1 VFGVSFVR
9 HGRCKD
15 GIAVKRQLQSQS
27 RTDGL
32 PTTKETMMRA
42 KMMRSRTRNWKAH
55 LFAVATTA
63 LLASCNGH
71 GSNPDNTGRAAV
83 VFKAPSVTDVNSV
96 TLVVA
101 GSKLAT
107 PRTVTLA
114 GGSAQLE
121 TIVGNLAAGTDYTF
135 TATATDATGNPL
147 YEGQA
152 TSVAIV
158 AKQTTS
164 VLIYLLQIAPSTPFG
179 NSAPVIDSLVISSTN
194 VAPSDVVTLTV
205 KAHDPDAADTLSYAW
220 AGTGGSFTPPTA
232 TNVTTFTNTWTAP
245 SVSGSYDLTIA
256 VNDNH
261 GASVSVKTTV
271 QVTTTVS
278 AGSAV
283 VTLKFDISPVVTG
296 LASNPGYVQAG
307 VPTALTAQASDPDGD
322 TLTYAWSSNVP
333 GTFTG
338 GTSTSSFTL
347 SAGGNPTSVTIT
359 VTVKDGQNL
368 AGVGTLTLAV
378 GQPSF
383 NVAPSVTSWNQTPG
397 TVQAGQVATFEVNAT
412 DSAGGTLTFA
422 WSATAGSLGS
432 PTSTG
437 ASSTVQWT
445 APAAGGSAWQV
456 KVTVTNAKGIF
467 VDQVF
472 QGTTITSGAGGIGA
486 GGSGAGGAATGGAVG
501 TGGTPGTA
509 PGAPTGVTATAGT
522 DPNTVSVGFVAPAY
536 DGGSPITGYIVTA
549 SPAGV
554 TATGLAPPI
563 VVTFPSSFTGNA
575 ISVVAT
581 NAIGNSAPSAS
592 TDIITIY
599 NVIETIYEPMTAP
612 DNSIFVGSYIFD
624 ATTST
629 ASNLHG
635 ILSES
640 MSGSNGIGYPGDDMT
655 WLTLNNQLSS
665 VSNSTLGGLLV
676 ATFKNTNTNT
686 LQETDGWSPG
696 VTTYYGYPGANPGN
710 AYALIFVNTSD
721 PTAPLTQAQIDKLA
735 YADCAPGGMMGRAC
749 MTGTTLAGYSRTGSM
764 SGYPVSQV
772 TTKQ

>member
-1 VFGVSFVR
+1 
-9 HGRCKD
+9 
-15 GIAVKRQLQSQS
+15 
-27 RTDGL
+27 
-32 PTTKETMMRA
+32 MRA
-42 KMMRSRTRNWKAH
+42 KMMRSKTRNWKVH
-55 LFAVATTA
+55 LFAVATTT

-83 VFKAPSVTDVNSV
+83 VFKAPSVTDVQSV
-96 TLVVA
+96 TLVVT

-107 PRTVTLA
+107 PRTVNLA

-121 TIVGNLAAGTDYTF
+121 TIVGSLPAGSDYTF
-135 TATATDATGNPL
+135 TATAADATNKLL
-147 YEGQA
+147 YSGSA
-152 TSVAIV
+152 ASVAIV
-158 AKQTTS
+158 AKLTTS
-164 VLIYLLQIAPSTPFG
+164 VLIYLLQVDASPPFG

-194 VAPSDVVTLTV
+194 VPPGDVVTLTV
-205 KAHDPDAADTLSYAW
+205 KAHDQDAADTLSYAW
-220 AGTGGSFTPPTA
+220 TGTGGSFTPPSA

-271 QVTTTVS
+271 QVNTTVG
-278 AGSAV
+278 AGSAD
-283 VTLKFDISPVVTG
+283 VTLKFDNSPVVTG
-296 LASNPGYVQAG
+296 LASNPGYVQTG

-412 DSAGGTLTFA
+412 DPAGGTLTFA
-422 WSATAGSLGS
+422 WSTTAGSLGS

-445 APAAGGSAWQV
+445 APAAGGTAWQV
-456 KVTVTNAKGIF
+456 KVTVTDAKGIF

-472 QGTTITSGAGGIGA
+472 QGTTVTSGAGGTGA

-501 TGGTPGTA
+501 TGGTGTGGAETGGAVGTGGAGTGGVVGTGGAGTGGAVGTGGTPGTV

-522 DPNTVSVGFVAPAY
+522 DPNTVSVSFVAPANN
-536 DGGSPITGYIVTA
+536 GGSPITGYIVTA
-549 SPAGV
+549 SSAGV
-554 TATGLAPPI
+554 TATGLASPI

-581 NAIGNSAPSAS
+581 NAIGNSAPSAW
-592 TDIITIY
+592 TDIITTY
-599 NVIETIYEPMTAP
+599 NVTETFREPVYTYS
-612 DNSIFVGSYIFD
+612 DSIFVGSYIFD
-624 ATTST
+624 ATTAT
-629 ASNLHG
+629 VSNLHG
-635 ILSES
+635 KLSEA
-640 MSGSNGIGYPGDDMT
+640 MTGSDLNPYPNDDMN

-665 VSNSTLGGLLV
+665 VSNATLGGLLV
-676 ATFKNTNTNT
+676 ATFLNTTTATFSNSP
-686 LQETDGWSPG
+686 DGWSPP
-696 VTTYYGYPGANPGN
+696 GYKLPKPNPDN

-721 PTAPLTQAQIDKLA
+721 PTALLTQAQIDKLA
-735 YADCAPGGMMGRAC
+735 YGDASPGGWMGSIG
-749 MTGTTLAGYSRTGSM
+749 MTGTTVAGYGQLGTM
-764 SGYPVSQV
+764 DGYPVSQV